1 MRKRIVLLFCAFFFL
16 LPSHSNAQHPSPVEI
31 YVFQGE
37 DCPSCGGDLEGY
49 LQGLKSMYPFV
60 QIHSFDVADPSHE
73 ELLARFKRQFGW
85 SGSELPAAFI
95 GDQMLCGEQQILERL
110 DLLIVEYQIRGAPFL
125 SPPRDVRP

>member
-1 MRKRIVLLFCAFFFL
+1 MKKGIAIFSLVIFLF
-16 LPSHSNAQHPSPVEI
+16 LPSYGKAQHPSPVEI
-31 YVFQGE
+31 YVFHGE

-49 LQGLKSMYPFV
+49 LQGLKSIYPFV

-110 DLLIVEYQIRGAPFL
+110 DLLIVEYHIRGTPFL